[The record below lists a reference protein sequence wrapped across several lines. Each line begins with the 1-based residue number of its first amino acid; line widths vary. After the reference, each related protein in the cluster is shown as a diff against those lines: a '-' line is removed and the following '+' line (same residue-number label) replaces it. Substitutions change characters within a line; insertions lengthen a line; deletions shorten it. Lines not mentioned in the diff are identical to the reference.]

1 MQRGGASVLQEDT
14 PRKLTRGSRL
24 IHMPGTWI
32 ALLLISISS
41 AASVDPDVAKAR
53 LCEGNARVVSGK
65 ATCPRQSD
73 AVRATLAT
81 TQKPFAVVVSC
92 SDSRVPP
99 ELIFDQGLGDLFVI
113 RVAGEVLDG
122 PALGSVEYGVAHL
135 GARLVVVLG
144 HERCGA
150 VQAAMGEGHAS
161 PNLEALIAPIKP
173 AVDSVADKK
182 GDKLD
187 LAVRANVARVVRQ
200 IREAIALEGFE
211 VTGMYYD
218 LDTAKVENLP

>member
-1 MQRGGASVLQEDT
+1 MLIAST
-14 PRKLTRGSRL
+14 
-24 IHMPGTWI
+24 
-32 ALLLISISS
+32 ALLLLLLSS
-41 AASVDPDVAKAR
+41 AGAVDSDAAAAR
-53 LCEGNARVVSGK
+53 LREGNARVVSGK

-73 AVRATLAT
+73 EVRAALAT

-99 ELIFDQGLGDLFVI
+99 ELIFDQGLGELFVI
-113 RVAGEVLDG
+113 RVAGEVLDK

-150 VQAAMGEGHAS
+150 VKAAMDGGHAS
-161 PNLEALIAPIKP
+161 PNLEALIAPIRP
-173 AVDSVADKK
+173 AVASVADKE

-200 IREAIALEGFE
+200 IRAAIAAEELE
-211 VTGMYYD
+211 VMGMYYD
-218 LDTAKVENLP
+218 LDTGKVELVR

>member
-1 MQRGGASVLQEDT
+1 MLNS
-14 PRKLTRGSRL
+14 
-24 IHMPGTWI
+24 WI

-41 AASVDPDVAKAR
+41 AASVEPNVAKAR
-53 LCEGNARVVSGK
+53 LHEGNARVVSGK
-65 ATCPRQSD
+65 ATCPRQSN
-73 AVRATLAT
+73 AVRAALAT
-81 TQKPFAVVVSC
+81 TQKPFAVIVSC

-150 VQAAMGEGHAS
+150 VQAAMQGGHRS
-161 PNLEALIAPIKP
+161 PNLEALIAPIRP
-173 AVDSVADKK
+173 AVASVADKK
-182 GDKLD
+182 GD
-187 LAVRANVARVVRQ
+187 
-200 IREAIALEGFE
+200 
-211 VTGMYYD
+211 
-218 LDTAKVENLP
+218 